1 VATTTTADRRS
12 SKGSSRD
19 HTAAIGFDARE
30 HGMPAG
36 LGGYQNPSRSLNP
49 CCLPFQP
56 EDTISIVTLL
66 VRSWRLQVEPAPGTL
81 NSSSLEPPDLAS
93 VLNSILPKDPEYGHR
108 ATPRPSG
115 KVRPSWRRHPA
126 LLVNPADAPPNR
138 DRISIGQRPRKLIRV
153 EGSHANASQI

>member
-49 CCLPFQP
+49 CCLPF
-56 EDTISIVTLL
+56 L
-66 VRSWRLQVEPAPGTL
+66 VRSWRLQVKPAPGTL

-93 VLNSILPKDPEYGHR
+93 ALNSILPKDPEYGHR

-115 KVRPSWRRHPA
+115 EVRPSCRRHPA
-126 LLVNPADAPPNR
+126 LLVNPAGAPPNR